1 MNSDRSGNRSKS
13 VWLCCACNR
22 RAKTLLDMK
31 KACRSMS
38 VWVEESSIILKDG
51 KPIEARASDEIP
63 ILPL

>member
-1 MNSDRSGNRSKS
+1 
-13 VWLCCACNR
+13 
-22 RAKTLLDMK
+22 LLDMK